1 MDSVD
6 PMTAESGN
14 DDFGSRPKQK
24 KKTKSWSQKMR
35 PKNGPLQ
42 RGFDVR
48 LHFWWG
54 RKMATLFVLRK
65 QKKKQKKFSVEATRL
80 TFMFNYVLLPSVSLV
95 WHPVL
100 LFSQTCA
107 NNRRH
112 EKALGSSHVVLPV
125 SVWKQD
131 GWKAEKD
138 VPPQRRSETMYMR
151 LWDAALSCA
160 MLLSLPA

>member
-1 MDSVD
+1 
-6 PMTAESGN
+6 
-14 DDFGSRPKQK
+14 
-24 KKTKSWSQKMR
+24 
-35 PKNGPLQ
+35 
-42 RGFDVR
+42 
-48 LHFWWG
+48 
-54 RKMATLFVLRK
+54 MATLFVLRK

-80 TFMFNYVLLPSVSLV
+80 TFIFNYVLLPSVSLV

-100 LFSQTCA
+100 FFSQTCA

-131 GWKAEKD
+131 GWKAEQD